1 MTHWFVWQKTAM
13 VDAEKWKWLL
23 LICAWINSV
32 DLQRFSNFLYLFQ
45 AIHVSFY
52 CLFISSNRYSMDWSI
67 YFRHISWG
75 WRMEKEGGK
84 VGLAKL
90 TVRPTPCRPH
100 SQPPSAF
107 FCFREELRWSIRTFA
122 RGQSLRSRMGK
133 WWHFG
138 KTFGLMKHSYALHFL
153 GSALAAATKILW
165 SINAFIQGE
174 IPKKMLV
181 QILNLSI
188 LPHSK
193 KIKIFFRY
201 NV

>member
-1 MTHWFVWQKTAM
+1 MG
-13 VDAEKWKWLL
+13 EWKLNVCIPNGAPL
-23 LICAWINSV
+23 LIFI
-32 DLQRFSNFLYLFQ
+32 
-45 AIHVSFY
+45 
-52 CLFISSNRYSMDWSI
+52 CLLEAVLDRQTPTTNLGKQPGDDTCKQIKR
-67 YFRHISWG
+67 
-75 WRMEKEGGK
+75 GGK